1 MSSVWLPPVQRIP
14 DETILGDA
22 RLTNYLAASA
32 IAVLVADYFATIHEE
47 VEFVWNRRW
56 SIPSFLYLWVR
67 VVLFDLFLGFTEII
81 QNRYMTMLTVISCL
95 LFMFK
100 EINSD
105 NSPSASNRDRPAN
118 IQPTHR
124 CRAFIAEGLVSTLLV
139 ISFDLMLTL
148 RVWVLYGKTRRG
160 AWLLFP
166 LLLAELGSMLVILL
180 LPATYLNEF
189 VHLGPRLPGCYF
201 TTTVM
206 RGPYFA
212 LFAAPPLFVT
222 FLMFILTV
230 YKCSKVLSKD
240 KSIDMPIITLFMR
253 DGIIWFVI
261 VFGIDGAQM
270 IVWAM
275 GRATLTQV
283 LIIPSLVLYS
293 LVSSRVILN
302 TKSLSGSS
310 AERDDEARCETK
322 QLLPDSPVESDD
334 GGSPSVVDRLLG
346 DDSQPRMA
354 A

>member
-1 MSSVWLPPVQRIP
+1 MSSVWLPPAQRIP

-22 RLTNYLAASA
+22 RLTNYFAASA
-32 IAVLVADYFATIHEE
+32 IAVLVTDYFATIHEE

-56 SIPSFLYLWVR
+56 SIPSSLYLWVR

-105 NSPSASNRDRPAN
+105 NTYVSH
-118 IQPTHR
+118 QP
-124 CRAFIAEGLVSTLLV
+124 FIVAEGLVSTLLV

-180 LPATYLNEF
+180 LPATYLNDF

-201 TTTVM
+201 TTPVM

-253 DGIIWFVI
+253 DGIIWFVV

-283 LIIPSLVLYS
+283 LIMRS
-293 LVSSRVILN
+293 VSCLIFPGIL
-302 TKSLSGSS
+302 TD
-310 AERDDEARCETK
+310 EEARCETK

-334 GGSPSVVDRLLG
+334 GGSPSVGDRLLG
-346 DDSQPRMA
+346 AASQPRMA

>member
-1 MSSVWLPPVQRIP
+1 MSSVWLPPAQRIP
-14 DETILGDA
+14 DNTILDDA

-32 IAVLVADYFATIHEE
+32 IAVLVADHFATIHEE
-47 VEFVWNRRW
+47 VEFVWSRRW
-56 SIPSFLYLWVR
+56 SIPSILYLW
-67 VVLFDLFLGFTEII
+67 
-81 QNRYMTMLTVISCL
+81 NRYMTMLTVISCS
-95 LFMFK
+95 LFMFR
-100 EINSD
+100 EID
-105 NSPSASNRDRPAN
+105 SNN
-118 IQPTHR
+118 R
-124 CRAFIAEGLVSTLLV
+124 CRAFIVAEGLVSTLLV

-166 LLLAELGSMLVILL
+166 LLLAELSSMLVILL
-180 LPATYLNEF
+180 LPATYLNDF

-201 TTTVM
+201 TTPVI

-212 LFAAPPLFVT
+212 LFATPPLFVT

-230 YKCSKVLSKD
+230 YKCSKVLSTD

-253 DGIIWFVI
+253 DGIIWFVV

-310 AERDDEARCETK
+310 AEDDEEAQRETK
-322 QLLPDSPVESDD
+322 QLLPDSPVETDD
-334 GGSPSVVDRLLG
+334 ARSPSVVHRLLG
-346 DDSQPRMA
+346 AASQSRMA